1 MAGEDAILA
10 AFYDTTERR
19 RAEAALRAS
28 EERFY
33 RIFEGSNDA
42 ILLIDPTSY
51 MIHDANP
58 QAWRMLGYSREE
70 LLSLPMTAVY
80 SRDPSRLTRFVDSVS
95 LQGSGWTDSLSCLTK
110 SGDVIST
117 EISAS
122 HSEIDGSPRL
132 ICVVQDVTERKRMEL
147 EVVAAKETAERASS
161 VKSGFNSQMSH
172 EFRTPLHT
180 ISMLAQ
186 MLDQDFY
193 GPLSTEQAQR
203 VEQIGGAASHLGE
216 LIDDVLEFSKDSEVS
231 RSLNPS
237 DLDVAEV
244 CDGARRLVEPLA
256 SKHDIEIEVRMD
268 RAASRA
274 WADRRSLTQILVNLL
289 SNSIKATSKN
299 GKVGVVVQSAEQGTC
314 FSVWDT
320 GSGISNA
327 DLSQI
332 FEPFTQLGTS
342 SGMAELG
349 SGLGLTLVKR
359 LVQLSDGE
367 ISVESELGTGSRFN
381 VFLPDASSG
390 SPEDA
395 AAADDTD
402 SRSRLQMLIVE
413 DHEVN
418 ASMLNDFFESEGY
431 SVIVALDGR
440 SALEALNVA
449 VPDVVLLDMV
459 LPDINGLE
467 VLYELRS
474 TSRFRSLPVIAIT
487 ANSVEGDRERTI
499 EAGATAFVA
508 KPVDIAELRS
518 VVKAVLSKPG
528 DRVRAAR
535 PTGS

>member
-1 MAGEDAILA
+1 
-10 AFYDTTERR
+10 
-19 RAEAALRAS
+19 
-28 EERFY
+28 
-33 RIFEGSNDA
+33 
-42 ILLIDPTSY
+42 

-58 QAWRMLGYSREE
+58 QAWRMLGYSREQ
-70 LLSLPMTAVY
+70 LLSLPMSAVY

-95 LQGSGWTDSLSCLTK
+95 LQGNGWTDSLSCLTK

-122 HSEIDGSPRL
+122 HLEIDGSPRL
-132 ICVVQDVTERKRMEL
+132 ICVVRDVTERKRMEL

-161 VKSGFNSQMSH
+161 VKSGFISQMSH

-186 MLDQDFY
+186 MLDEDFY
-193 GPLSTEQAQR
+193 GPLSAEQAQS

-256 SKHDIEIEVRMD
+256 SKHDIEIELRID

-289 SNSIKATSKN
+289 PNSIKATSKN
-299 GKVGVVVQSAEQGTC
+299 GKVGVVVQRAEQGTC

-349 SGLGLTLVKR
+349 NGLGLTLVKR

-474 TSRFRSLPVIAIT
+474 RSRFRSLPVIAIT

-499 EAGATAFVA
+499 EAGATAFVS

-518 VVKAVLSKPG
+518 VVKAVLSKQG